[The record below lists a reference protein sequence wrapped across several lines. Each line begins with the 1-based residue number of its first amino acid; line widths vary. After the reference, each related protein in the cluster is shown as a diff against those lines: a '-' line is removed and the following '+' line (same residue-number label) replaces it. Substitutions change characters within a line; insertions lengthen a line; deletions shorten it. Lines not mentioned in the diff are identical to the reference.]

1 MGKAQAPPRSATPQG
16 ASLKL
21 EAVSCLSFIEVKL
34 VIDIPFETERL
45 RIRRFESKDLD
56 AFLEFMLDEDSTKYL
71 MFEDAQ
77 KTEQG
82 ARELFQ
88 LVSNSYESPDIV
100 HSYAIADKTTDEY
113 LGSCGYSPY
122 AEGIVEIYYSVN
134 RGHWRKGIASEAVRD
149 LAKRLSNY
157 GEVRAYCDPKN
168 QAAHAVAK
176 NAGLESEGIQQHE
189 HFGLDGE
196 LFVFKQGG

>member
-1 MGKAQAPPRSATPQG
+1 M
-16 ASLKL
+16 
-21 EAVSCLSFIEVKL
+21 
-34 VIDIPFETERL
+34 IDIPFETERL

-77 KTEQG
+77 RTEQG

-88 LVSNSYESPDIV
+88 FVSNSYDSPDIV

-122 AEGIVEIYYSVN
+122 AEGIVQIYYSVN
-134 RGHWRKGIASEAVRD
+134 RGHWGEGIASEAVHD
-149 LAKRLSNY
+149 LTRGLSNHV
-157 GEVRAYCDPKN
+157 EVRAYCDPNN

-176 NAGLESEGIQQHE
+176 NAGLESEGIQLHE
-189 HFGLDGE
+189 HFGVEGE
-196 LFVFKQGG
+196 LFVYKQGS